1 MRGVMAQQVLDVAIM
16 RQFLDQ
22 IVKGTKNTEYR
33 TMSDYWMR
41 RLVDVSKY
49 GEGLD
54 EVELREAIT
63 KDKNIKYQSFTAI
76 CFHCGQRKL
85 TKKIKEIRVYPCHNW
100 FAIKLGD
107 IIPDTAR

>member
-1 MRGVMAQQVLDVAIM
+1 MTQQILNVAIM
-16 RQFLDQ
+16 QQFLDQ
-22 IVKGTKNTEYR
+22 IIKGTKTTEYR

-63 KDKNIKYQSFTAI
+63 KDKNIKYQPFSSI
-76 CFHCGQRKL
+76 RFHCGQRRL
-85 TKKIKEIRVYPCHNW
+85 TKKIKEIRAYPCHNW

-107 IIPDTAR
+107 TIPDTTR